1 MPGRDFSWEGKDLI
15 YLLCD
20 VNWEKICGY
29 PLFRRKFKKVTY
41 FFVIEKWLMQENSWE
56 NSKAL
61 LCESPQIDA
70 SSVAQNGRFVMNP
83 VYPGGVTMLDTGEK
97 SLDYRPSEMPKNAL
111 SRTFY
116 FVFARVFQNIHVT
129 AIRTLIL
136 VYSIPQ
142 KISWIDW
149 SNCIDSQTRSW
160 RFFCFYQSNSCFFY
174 TDLLLMMK
182 MVAESNIK
190 AKIIS
195 KREIS
200 GRTGRAGALFSKWA
214 PRFKTG
220 ELEHIKLALGTLDDA
235 SH

>member
-15 YLLCD
+15 YLSCD

-41 FFVIEKWLMQENSWE
+41 FFVIEKWLMQDNSWE

-97 SLDYRPSEMPKNAL
+97 SLDHRPSEMPKNAL

-129 AIRTLIL
+129 AIRTLVL

-160 RFFCFYQSNSCFFY
+160 RFFAS
-174 TDLLLMMK
+174 
-182 MVAESNIK
+182 IK
-190 AKIIS
+190 AIRAFFTRIYCWWWRWLPRVTLKPRSFQKGRFQEELGGRELSSQSGSLLS
-195 KREIS
+195 KRESWNI
-200 GRTGRAGALFSKWA
+200 
-214 PRFKTG
+214 
-220 ELEHIKLALGTLDDA
+220 
-235 SH
+235 